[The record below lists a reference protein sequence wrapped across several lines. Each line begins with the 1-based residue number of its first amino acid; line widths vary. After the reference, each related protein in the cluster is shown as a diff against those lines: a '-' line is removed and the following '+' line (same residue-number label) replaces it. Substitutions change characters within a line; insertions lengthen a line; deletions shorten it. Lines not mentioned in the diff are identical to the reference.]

1 MTGRAWIATRAGRV
15 ALLALVLAAALTG
28 TSATAARPRTLRVGR
43 ESLHRCG
50 HAWCGTLRVPL
61 DYRLEHG
68 PTIGISFRWYPA
80 TGGHPVGTVVPVE
93 GGPGYPS
100 IGSVAP
106 DGYAEMYGPLLR
118 SRNMLAVDNRGTGTS
133 ATIDCPELQRF
144 DLSRSGSTATR
155 RFERLVG
162 RCGRALNH
170 RWRAPAGAFIH
181 ASDLFTSALAARDL
195 ARVIGALGLRRV
207 DLYGDSYGSFFAQ
220 VFAARYPRLI
230 RTVTLDSTYTVE
242 GRGYAPWY
250 ASTLHAMPA
259 DFDEACRRSVAC
271 ARDEPIPAWRR
282 ISQLAARL
290 RRAPISGFVSGP
302 FGGRVRMD
310 AVGLV
315 DLVSDAAQDPHIYA
329 SLDAAARA
337 LLLAHNPAP
346 LLRLY
351 AGRLISDE
359 NYQGMARDYS
369 TGDYFAV
376 ACLDYPQLFSMH
388 AAPSRRRRQLE
399 ARIRAYPATGFAPFT
414 TLEWLDQDQYT
425 EATTGCLDW
434 PSPQVATPPVG
445 PRGLRLPSHVP
456 VLILGG
462 EFDTWTPHAGLAKV
476 RRQLGG
482 HERTVIMANST
493 HVVAVESSGC
503 AVSVLRAFI
512 RRPARLDRIDTSC
525 AARVPPIRAIGDYPA
540 KTAQVLRSASS
551 SGSVAASGRSGGKN
565 VY

>member
-1 MTGRAWIATRAGRV
+1 MTGRAWIATGARRLAP
-15 ALLALVLAAALTG
+15 LALILAAALTG
-28 TSATAARPRTLRVGR
+28 APTVMARPRTLRVGR
-43 ESLHRCG
+43 ETLLRCG
-50 HAWCGTLRVPL
+50 HAWCGSLRVPL

-68 PTIGISFRWYPA
+68 PTIPIVFRWYPA
-80 TGGHPVGTVVPVE
+80 PGHAVGTVVPVE

-118 SRNMLAVDNRGTGTS
+118 SRNMLVVDNRGTGSS
-133 ATIDCPELQRF
+133 ATIDCLALQRF
-144 DLSRSGSTATR
+144 SLSRAGSTATR

-162 RCGRALNH
+162 RCGQSLNH
-170 RWRAPAGAFIH
+170 RWRAPDSAWIH

-195 ARVIGALGLRRV
+195 ARVIGALGLSRV

-220 VFAARYPRLI
+220 VFASRYPRLI

-242 GRGYAPWY
+242 GSGYAPWY
-250 ASTLHAMPA
+250 GSTLHSMPA
-259 DFDEACRRSVAC
+259 DFDRACRRSVAC
-271 ARDEPIPAWRR
+271 AGDEPIPAWRR
-282 ISQLAARL
+282 IWQLAARL
-290 RRAPISGFVSGP
+290 RRAPIGGFVPGP
-302 FGGRVRMD
+302 FGGPVRMD

-337 LLLAHNPAP
+337 LLLAHNPVP

-351 AGRLISDE
+351 AGRLVSDE
-359 NYQGMARDYS
+359 NYQGPARDYS

-376 ACLDYPQLFSMH
+376 ACLDYPQLFSMR
-388 AAPSRRRRQLE
+388 ASPSRRRSQLT
-399 ARIRAYPATGFAPFT
+399 ARIRAFPTRGLAPFT
-414 TLEWLDQDQYT
+414 AREWLSQDQYT

-434 PSPQVATPPVG
+434 PATKIVTPPVG
-445 PRGLRLPSHVP
+445 PRGLRLPQHMP

-503 AVSVLRAFI
+503 AVSILRSFI
-512 RRPARLDRIDTSC
+512 RRPARLDAIDTSC
-525 AARVPPIRAIGDYPA
+525 AARVPAIKSVGDDGRR
-540 KTAQVLRSASS
+540 TRLR
-551 SGSVAASGRSGGKN
+551 GS
-565 VY
+565 